1 MYFSQIEAFGYYVIK
16 IKKDKMRK
24 SWNKVDGFDPNNRE
38 ASKSFAQVW
47 KTRQIICTRFNRGDA
62 CSIYTVEFV
71 QKIEM
76 VV

>member
-1 MYFSQIEAFGYYVIK
+1 MDFSQIEAFGYYVIK

-47 KTRQIICTRFNRGDA
+47 KTR
-62 CSIYTVEFV
+62 
-71 QKIEM
+71 
-76 VV
+76 

>member
-47 KTRQIICTRFNRGDA
+47 KTRQIICARINRGGEDF
-62 CSIYTVEFV
+62 IYTVRFV
-71 QKIEM
+71 
-76 VV
+76 